1 MAATKKKNMHP
12 AAPRELK
19 RLASVVGDF
28 IRYWGFRR
36 IHGQVWT
43 QVYLSTAPL
52 SGAEL
57 TRILGVSKALVSP
70 ALKELEF
77 FDLIRRAAGGDEKT
91 KRYEANPDVFS
102 VIQKVL
108 REREQKLLVRA
119 AQGVEAAQK
128 ACAGSPAVNSERL
141 EQLSEMVASAN
152 IAIEWVASMTTETG
166 FAKWPDSAS

>member
-1 MAATKKKNMHP
+1 MAATKKKSLNP
-12 AAPRELK
+12 TAPKELK
-19 RLASVVGDF
+19 RLAGAVGDF

-43 QVYLSTAPL
+43 QVYLSATPL
-52 SGAEL
+52 SGADL
-57 TRILGVSKALVSP
+57 TRTLGVSKALVSP

-77 FDLIRRAAGGDEKT
+77 YDLIRRAAGGDEKT

-108 REREQKLLVRA
+108 REREQKLLARA

-128 ACAGSPAVNSERL
+128 ACANSPAVNPQRL
-141 EQLSEMVASAN
+141 QQLAEMVASAN
-152 IAIEWVASMTTETG
+152 IAIEWVASMATETG
-166 FAKWPDSAS
+166 FAKWPELAS